1 MQWQGFKS
9 LNGRYYTKV
18 EKESVNELEKK
29 EEDDVTSE
37 EKVLRIERGRLVK
50 LKDCDGIFV
59 VIGVG
64 SKFHNKWFHLS
75 NSQERPIWPPES
87 KKVEKNYRIH
97 LRKIFRD
104 KYGVTNF
111 EKYDVI
117 GDSREK
123 KVKHMLLLDI

>member
-1 MQWQGFKS
+1 M
-9 LNGRYYTKV
+9 
-18 EKESVNELEKK
+18 
-29 EEDDVTSE
+29 
-37 EKVLRIERGRLVK
+37 RIERGRLVK

-75 NSQERPIWPPES
+75 NSQERPIWPPER
-87 KKVEKNYRIH
+87 KKVEKKYRIH

-123 KVKHMLLLDI
+123 KVKPCVAIGDLNDIEEVYNLNSIMQK